1 LLIRRVRSRS
11 LNWVLP
17 AVIVGVPIMRTIIF
31 FEYKHGAYADGALMP
46 CRADTLLLG
55 VLCAVLYRNNRG
67 WEFVKKHTSLLWWLL
82 GLLILGI
89 LRLTGASASD
99 TTSLLLSSVGYTWL
113 ALFYSC
119 ILLLTLSSPENIL
132 SKLANFRGF
141 RWLGSIAYG
150 VYLLHVTLLELC
162 LILLRG
168 QSHGIRNPGDLACV
182 VLAIA
187 LTLGICAVSW
197 KYFEKPLLKRGHAF
211 KY

>member
-1 LLIRRVRSRS
+1 
-11 LNWVLP
+11 
-17 AVIVGVPIMRTIIF
+17 
-31 FEYKHGAYADGALMP
+31 
-46 CRADTLLLG
+46 
-55 VLCAVLYRNNRG
+55 
-67 WEFVKKHTSLLWWLL
+67 
-82 GLLILGI
+82 
-89 LRLTGASASD
+89 
-99 TTSLLLSSVGYTWL
+99 VGYTWL

-132 SKLANFRGF
+132 SKLANFRGL

-150 VYLLHVTLLELC
+150 VYLLQVTVLELC